1 MQAHKKY
8 LFVFLYSVTGIVF
21 SQSPSFNFQK
31 LGSEEGL
38 NNANIFSIQQHENG
52 LMYFTTQNGVYYYD
66 GYRFQQLQIDSLKSN
81 TLLYAVIKDN
91 NTLNFSIRGEGI
103 AEYTRQ
109 NKAFRIPPG
118 LRFNNNAD
126 QLVLGEHYIY
136 ALTSGI
142 KLTTV
147 ETATGRVIS
156 DELRKAN
163 RLNQAYCIYRT
174 LSGKV
179 LLGRSDGLYEMQ
191 GDRQVKIE
199 LGKKIKVHAIAENNR
214 GELIL
219 GTENKLLFLKDLK
232 VIQEQL
238 PSYQRKSSTF
248 LLGGEKSINKLVCD
262 DYGRI
267 WFTSFPDENLYLLQ
281 NNQVYDVFELLGIAP
296 TLINCIYRDRENN
309 IWVGTYND
317 GVYLIQNSFFN
328 SIQFLY
334 KNKNL
339 SVNQVFLKNNL
350 LVAATGNGL
359 FGLNLTNNTTRILSE
374 PDELFME
381 PISGLVNVNGVIFY
395 SKRSQFNMRPAL
407 FFDSKNSYKLQPVI
421 ARQFYPISTQQSV
434 LADWNANILLCNSDG
449 SKTLDTLISFPDY
462 RITVNAL
469 FKRDNALY
477 IATSNGLYK
486 YDFSTKR
493 HHNLVS
499 DALNYNINDIVVV
512 NGKIFVAHEAG
523 ITDLAEN
530 KLIQN
535 AGPFRLNSVKKIK
548 LFNDKIW
555 LATLDGVLICDLNF
569 HPLQIIN
576 KSSGLL
582 SNSVNDISINN
593 GVLGI
598 ATARGV
604 ATTPVINIDKFKKVL
619 APVSIAYVLY
629 GNEAILASDGTYS
642 LSSDQDN
649 ISIQFYSPLYTRPNK
664 QFFKYKLNQEEWR
677 EFNDLSLN
685 ISLPGGKHRI
695 SIIASADNI
704 NWTEASS
711 IVIVK
716 EEKLSERQALYWI
729 LLGLGLLV
737 VILISIIWIRRV
749 KRIAKTRLKQEQQIN
764 ELKHQ
769 AMNSLLSPHFIFNS
783 LTSIQ
788 NYINTNDSLRA
799 SEYLAKFSRLIRMII
814 EKAAQREITLH
825 DELARLTYYLEL
837 EKERFKNK
845 FSYEIQ
851 IDPAINTEEVLI
863 PNMIIQ
869 PYVENCILHGILPK
883 HEPGNLRIS
892 FYKEG
897 NKVLKI
903 GIEDDGIG
911 LLKASEKLKA
921 GHKSLATGTIKT
933 ILDINSRLSGKKQVV
948 NMTDRSIL
956 EEGKQGTRIEIT
968 IEL

>member
-1 MQAHKKY
+1 MQALKKY
-8 LFVFLYSVTGIVF
+8 LSLFLYSFTGIVL

-38 NNANIFSIQQHENG
+38 NNANIFSIQQHDNG

-66 GYRFQQLQIDSLKSN
+66 GYRFQQLSIDSLKSN
-81 TLLYAVIKDN
+81 TLLYAVIKDK

-103 AEYTRQ
+103 AEYTGQ
-109 NKAFRIPPG
+109 NKAFRFPPQ

-126 QLVLGEHYIY
+126 QLLLSDKYIY

-142 KLTTV
+142 KLTTI
-147 ETATGRVIS
+147 ETATGRVIK
-156 DELRKAN
+156 DELRKKD
-163 RLNQAYCIYRT
+163 RLNQAYCIYRSR
-174 LSGKV
+174 SGKI
-179 LLGRSDGLYEMQ
+179 LLGRSDGLYELK
-191 GDRQVKIE
+191 GEHQVKLD
-199 LGKKIKVHAIAENNR
+199 LGKKIKVHSIAENNE

-219 GTENKLLFLKDLK
+219 GTENRLLFLKEFK
-232 VIQEQL
+232 IVREQV
-238 PSYQRKSSTF
+238 PRYQKKSSTF
-248 LLGGEKSINKLVCD
+248 LLGGEKSINKISSD
-262 DYGRI
+262 DFGRI
-267 WFTSFPDENLYLLQ
+267 WFTSFPDENLFLLQ

-296 TLINCIYRDRENN
+296 SLINCIYRDRENN

-359 FGLNLTNNTTRILSE
+359 FGLNLTNNATRILSE

-381 PISGLVNVNGVIFY
+381 PISGLVNVNGIIFY

-421 ARQFYPISTQQSV
+421 ARQFYPISDRESI

-469 FKRDNALY
+469 YKRDKVLY
-477 IATSNGLYK
+477 VATSNGLYK
-486 YDFSTKR
+486 YDFVTKR
-493 HHNLVS
+493 SHNLVS
-499 DALNYNINDIVVV
+499 DALNYNINDIALV
-512 NGKIFVAHEAG
+512 NGKLYVAHEAG
-523 ITDLAEN
+523 ITDLTEN
-530 KLIQN
+530 KLIQKI
-535 AGPFRLNSVKKIK
+535 GPFRLNSVKKIK
-548 LFNDKIW
+548 VFNDKLW
-555 LATLDGVLICDLNF
+555 LATLDGVLICDLQF
-569 HPLQIIN
+569 KPLQIVN
-576 KSSGLL
+576 KSTGLL
-582 SNSVNDISINN
+582 SNSVNDISIYND
-593 GVLGI
+593 VLGI

-604 ATTPVINIDKFKKVL
+604 ATTPVVNIEKFNRIL
-619 APVSIAYVLY
+619 APVSIEHVFY
-629 GNEAILASDGTYS
+629 GELAISPSDGVYKLASA
-642 LSSDQDN
+642 QDN

-664 QFFKYKLNQEEWR
+664 QFFKYKLNSEEWR
-677 EFNDLSLN
+677 EFSDLSLN

-704 NWTEASS
+704 NWSEPSS
-711 IVIVK
+711 IVLVK
-716 EEKLSERQALYWI
+716 EEKFSEQQAIYWI
-729 LLGLGLLV
+729 VLGFVLLV
-737 VILISIIWIRRV
+737 VTLISVIWIRRV

-814 EKAAQREITLH
+814 EKAAQREISLY

-845 FSYEIQ
+845 FNYEIK
-851 IDPAINTEEVLI
+851 IDPSIKTEELLI

-883 HEPGNLRIS
+883 HEPGHLVIS
-892 FYKEG
+892 FFKHG
-897 NKVLKI
+897 DTSLKI
-903 GIEDDGIG
+903 CIEDDGIG
-911 LLKASEKLKA
+911 LIKASEKLKA
-921 GHKSLATGTIKT
+921 DHKSLATGTIKT

-948 NMTDRSIL
+948 NMTDRSTIDPT
-956 EEGKQGTRIEIT
+956 KQGTLIEIT
-968 IEL
+968 LEL

>member
-1 MQAHKKY
+1 MQALKKY
-8 LFVFLYSVTGIVF
+8 LFFFLYSLTGIAVA
-21 SQSPSFNFQK
+21 QSPSFNFQK

-38 NNANIFSIQQHENG
+38 NNANIFSIQQHDNG

-66 GYRFQQLQIDSLKSN
+66 GYRFQQLMIDSLKSN
-81 TLLYAVIKDN
+81 TLLSAVIKDK

-103 AEYTRQ
+103 AEYTGQ
-109 NKAFRIPPG
+109 TSSFRFLPL

-126 QLVLGEHYIY
+126 QLLLAEKYIY

-142 KLTTV
+142 KLTTL
-147 ETATGRVIS
+147 ETVGGRVIP
-156 DELRKAN
+156 DELRQN
-163 RLNQAYCIYRT
+163 DRLNQAYCIYRSR
-174 LSGKV
+174 SGKL
-179 LLGRSDGLYEMQ
+179 LLGRSDGLYELK
-191 GDRQVKIE
+191 GEHQVKID
-199 LGKKIKVHAIAENNR
+199 LGKKLKVHSIAENNA
-214 GELIL
+214 GELVL
-219 GTENKLLFLKDLK
+219 GTESRLLFLNDFKI
-232 VIQEQL
+232 VREQV
-238 PSYQRKSSTF
+238 PGYQKKSSTF
-248 LLGGEKSINKLVCD
+248 LMGGEKSINKLVCD

-267 WFTSFPDENLYLLQ
+267 WFTSFPDENLFLLQ
-281 NNQVYDVFELLGIAP
+281 NNRVYDVFELLGIAP
-296 TLINCIYRDRENN
+296 SLINCIYKDRENN

-359 FGLNLTNNTTRILSE
+359 FGLNLTNNATRILSE

-395 SKRSQFNMRPAL
+395 AKRSQFNMRPAL
-407 FFDSKNSYKLQPVI
+407 FFDSRNSYKLQPVI
-421 ARQFYPISTQQSV
+421 ARQFFPISPHESI

-469 FKRDNALY
+469 YKRDKALY
-477 IATSNGLYK
+477 VATSNGLYK
-486 YDFSTKR
+486 YDFVTKR

-499 DALNYNINDIVVV
+499 DALNYNINDIALI
-512 NGKIFVAHEAG
+512 NGRLFVAHEAG

-530 KLIQN
+530 KLVQSL
-535 AGPFRLNSVKKIK
+535 GPFRLNSVKKIK
-548 LFNDKIW
+548 VFNDKIW
-555 LATLDGVLICDLNF
+555 LATLDGVLICDLKFN
-569 HPLQIIN
+569 PLRIIN
-576 KSSGLL
+576 KSTGLL
-582 SNSVNDISINN
+582 SNSVNDISISN
-593 GVLGI
+593 GILGI
-598 ATARGV
+598 ATARGI
-604 ATTPVINIDKFKKVL
+604 ATTPVVNIETFNRIM
-619 APVSIAYVLY
+619 APVSIEQVYYGGLAIPQSDGLY
-629 GNEAILASDGTYS
+629 KLASF
-642 LSSDQDN
+642 QDN
-649 ISIQFYSPLYTRPNK
+649 ISIQFHSPLYTRPNK
-664 QFFKYKLNQEEWR
+664 QYFRYKLNAEAWR
-677 EFNDLSLN
+677 DFSDLSLN
-685 ISLPGGKHRI
+685 ISLPGGKHKI
-695 SIIASADNI
+695 SIMASADNI
-704 NWTEASS
+704 NWSEASS

-716 EEKLSERQALYWI
+716 GEKLSEQGSIFWI
-729 LLGLGLLV
+729 ILGFVLV
-737 VILISIIWIRRV
+737 VVTLISVIWIRRV

-814 EKAAQREITLH
+814 EKAAQREISLH

-837 EKERFKNK
+837 EKERFKDK
-845 FSYEIQ
+845 FDYDIK
-851 IDPAINTEEVLI
+851 IDESINTEALMI

-883 HEPGNLRIS
+883 HEPGKLSIS
-892 FYKEG
+892 FIKMG
-897 NKVLKI
+897 DKALKI
-903 GIEDDGIG
+903 CIEDDGIG
-911 LLKASEKLKA
+911 LIKASEKLKA

-948 NMTDRSIL
+948 NMSDRSTHDPS
-956 EEGKQGTRIEIT
+956 KHGTLIEIVL
-968 IEL
+968 EL

>member
-1 MQAHKKY
+1 MQALQKY
-8 LFVFLYSVTGIVF
+8 LFVFLYTLTGIAF

-66 GYRFQQLQIDSLKSN
+66 GYRFRQLQIDSLKSN
-81 TLLYAVIKDN
+81 TLLYAVIKDK

-103 AEYTRQ
+103 AEYNGQ
-109 NKAFRIPPG
+109 NNAFRFPPRF
-118 LRFNNNAD
+118 RFNNNAD
-126 QLVLGEHYIY
+126 QLLLSDNYIY

-142 KLTTV
+142 KLTTL
-147 ETATGRVIS
+147 ETATGRVIN
-156 DELRKAN
+156 DELRKN
-163 RLNQAYCIYRT
+163 DRLNQAYCIYRSR
-174 LSGKV
+174 SGKL
-179 LLGRSDGLYEMQ
+179 LLGRSDGLYELI
-191 GDRQVKIE
+191 GERQVKIE
-199 LGKKIKVHAIAENNR
+199 LGKKVKIHSITENNE

-219 GTENKLLFLKDLK
+219 GTENRILFLRDLK
-232 VIQEQL
+232 IVREQL
-238 PSYQRKSSTF
+238 PRYQKKSSTF
-248 LLGGEKSINKLVCD
+248 LLGGEKSINKLLTD
-262 DYGRI
+262 DFGRI
-267 WFTSFPDENLYLLQ
+267 WFTSFPDENLFLLQ

-296 TLINCIYRDRENN
+296 SLINCIYKDRENN

-328 SIQFLY
+328 AIQFLY

-359 FGLNLTNNTTRILSE
+359 FGLNLTNNATRILSE

-421 ARQFYPISTQQSV
+421 ARQFYPISAEQSI

-469 FKRDNALY
+469 YKRDKALY
-477 IATSNGLYK
+477 VATSNGLYK
-486 YDFSTKR
+486 YDFVTKR

-499 DALNYNINDIVVV
+499 DALNYNINDIALV
-512 NGKIFVAHEAG
+512 NGKLFVAHEAG
-523 ITDLAEN
+523 ITDLGEN
-530 KLIQN
+530 KLIQKI
-535 AGPFRLNSVKKIK
+535 GPFRLNSVKKIK
-548 LFNDKIW
+548 VINDKLW
-555 LATLDGVLICDLNF
+555 LATLDGVLICDLKFN
-569 HPLQIIN
+569 PQQVIN
-576 KSSGLL
+576 KSNGLL
-582 SNSVNDISINN
+582 SNSVNDLSISN

-598 ATARGV
+598 ATARGI
-604 ATTPVINIDKFKKVL
+604 ATTPLMNIEKYNRVL
-619 APVSIAYVLY
+619 NPVSIEQVFY
-629 GNEAILASDGTYS
+629 GELAIRPTEGVYRLT
-642 LSSDQDN
+642 SSQDN

-664 QFFKYKLNQEEWR
+664 QYFKYQLNSEEWR
-677 EFNDLSLN
+677 EFSDLSLN

-695 SIIASADNI
+695 SIRASADNI
-704 NWTEASS
+704 TWSEPSS
-711 IVIVK
+711 IIIVK
-716 EEKLSERQALYWI
+716 EEKLSEQQALYWL
-729 LLGLGLLV
+729 LLGFGLLF
-737 VILISIIWIRRV
+737 VILISVIWIRRV

-814 EKAAQREITLH
+814 EKAAQREISLY

-845 FSYEIQ
+845 FSYEII
-851 IDPAINTEEVLI
+851 IDPSIKTEELLI

-883 HEPGNLRIS
+883 HEPGHLRIS
-892 FYKEG
+892 FFMDG
-897 NKVLKI
+897 NKSLKI
-903 GIEDDGIG
+903 SIEDDGVG
-911 LLKASEKLKA
+911 LIKASEKLKA

-948 NMTDRSIL
+948 HMTDRSTL
-956 EEGKQGTRIEIT
+956 DPSKQGTLIEIT
-968 IEL
+968 LEL